1 MADFNLHI
9 KVAIR
14 LLLFVPFAAALLFLP
29 AGTFDY
35 WEAWVFIAVF
45 FGCNVLLTVYLVL
58 KDPKLLERR
67 MKAGPGAETSTTQKI
82 IVAFAFVFF
91 AGAAVFPALDH
102 RF

>member
-1 MADFNLHI
+1 MADSNLHI
-9 KVAIR
+9 KIAVR

-35 WEAWVFIAVF
+35 WEASVFIPVF
-45 FGCNVLLTVYLVL
+45 FMCNVLLTVYLVV

-82 IVAFAFVFF
+82 IVVFAFIFF
-91 AGAAVFPALDH
+91 AGAAVVPAL
-102 RF
+102 